1 MSRAAIPAFFRA
13 AITWFIRAPLALSA
27 SAAVAASVWT
37 PSVIVAMS
45 GATRV
50 SP

>member
-1 MSRAAIPAFFRA
+1 MSRSAMPWRVRA
-13 AITWFIRAPLALSA
+13 AITWVIRAAFWRMA
-27 SAAVAASVWT
+27 STAVGAWVMT
-37 PSVIVAMS
+37 PRLIVAMS